1 MVSLIQLAAR
11 HSDAAVLVTGAA
23 TTIAFALFVAIC
35 AHRLWFAPRWDSI
48 EEHNKLAEVVHAS
61 LLAFTVFILAL
72 VLADVR
78 SNLGRADDAIS
89 REGSVIARLDRDL
102 ATLTGAEAARARQSL
117 RGYVGA
123 VTVAEWHS
131 LSQAQASLS
140 PAAAQALAL
149 LLADIHGTIAVHPTA
164 AGRLG
169 GLADRIEEYRQS
181 RLETATKSVPDIFWW
196 LISVFLIGAMV
207 LNGRHKLNPTALV
220 LIAIHM
226 AAIGMVLAMII
237 IMDEPFHGQ
246 TSISSKPL
254 TRALEQTP
262 LS

>member
-1 MVSLIQLAAR
+1 MVSLIQLASR
-11 HSDAAVLVTGAA
+11 HSDAAVLITGAVVTVA
-23 TTIAFALFVAIC
+23 MALLVALG
-35 AHRLWFAPRWDSI
+35 AHRLWFAPRWDAI

-72 VLADVR
+72 VLSDVR

-102 ATLTGAEAARARQSL
+102 ATLSGAEAARARQSL
-117 RGYVGA
+117 RAYVGA
-123 VTVAEWHS
+123 VTVAEWRS
-131 LSQAQASLS
+131 LSQPQASLS
-140 PAAAQALAL
+140 PAAGQALAT
-149 LLADIHGTIAVHPTA
+149 LLADIHATIAAHPHTQA
-164 AGRLG
+164 RLG
-169 GLADRIEEYRQS
+169 GLADRLEEYRQS

-207 LNGRHKLNPTALV
+207 LNGRHKMNLTALA

-237 IMDEPFHGQ
+237 IMDEPFHGR
-246 TSISSKPL
+246 TSLSTTPL
-254 TRALEQTP
+254 TRALEQTLLP
-262 LS
+262 

>member
-11 HSDAAVLVTGAA
+11 HSDVAVLATGAA
-23 TTIAFALFVAIC
+23 TTVALALLVAFF
-35 AHRLWFAPRWDSI
+35 AHRLWFGPRWDAI

-78 SNLGRADDAIS
+78 ANLSRAGDAIS
-89 REGSVIARLDRDL
+89 REGSVVARLDRDL
-102 ATLTGAEAARARQSL
+102 SALGGAEATRARQSL
-117 RGYVGA
+117 RDYVGA
-123 VTVAEWHS
+123 VTLDEWHS

-140 PAAAQALAL
+140 PAAARALAT
-149 LLADIHGTIAVHPTA
+149 LLADIHATIGVHPNA

-169 GLADRIEEYRQS
+169 GLVDRLEEYRQG

-196 LISVFLIGAMV
+196 LIGAFLLGAMV
-207 LNGRHKLNPTALV
+207 LNGRHKLNLTALA

-226 AAIGMVLAMII
+226 AAIGMVLSMII

-246 TSISSKPL
+246 TSIPATPL
-254 TRALEQTP
+254 TRALEQAP
-262 LS
+262 LP